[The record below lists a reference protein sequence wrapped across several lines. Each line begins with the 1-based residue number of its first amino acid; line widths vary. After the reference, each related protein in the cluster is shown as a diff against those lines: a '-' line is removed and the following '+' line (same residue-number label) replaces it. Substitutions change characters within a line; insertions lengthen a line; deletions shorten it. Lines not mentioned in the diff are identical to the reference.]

1 MEGIQAIAAYVLA
14 ALLLVVSIYIS
25 VQQFRS
31 LRKLRGQTYLS
42 DEDRSYV
49 RYQSWVRLTGC
60 ILMVILGAMVAGGY
74 VMGLN
79 EQANELGKAAE
90 EQKLHGEQPQMTPE
104 QRRVGQLFGAY
115 WIAVLVLLMVI
126 VLLAALDMWAI
137 RRYGRRQLE
146 QLEADYRAGVEKD
159 VALLRSRRNGH
170 Q

>member
-1 MEGIQAIAAYVLA
+1 MEGIQALAAYVLA
-14 ALLLVVSIYIS
+14 ALLLVVSCYIS

-31 LRKLRGQTYLS
+31 LRKLRSQTYLA
-42 DEDRSYV
+42 DEDRSYF
-49 RYQSWVRLTGC
+49 RYQSWIRLTGC

-74 VMGLN
+74 ALGLN
-79 EQANELGKAAE
+79 DQANELGKAAQ
-90 EQKLHGEQPQMTPE
+90 EQKAHGEEPTMTPE
-104 QRRVGQLFGAY
+104 QRRIGQLFGAY

-137 RRYGRRQLE
+137 RRYGRRQLQ

>member
-1 MEGIQAIAAYVLA
+1 MEGIQALAAYVLA
-14 ALLLVVSIYIS
+14 ALLLVVSCYIS

-31 LRKLRGQTYLS
+31 LRKLRSQTYLA
-42 DEDRSYV
+42 DEDRSYF
-49 RYQSWVRLTGC
+49 RYQSWIRLTGC

-74 VMGLN
+74 ALGLN
-79 EQANELGKAAE
+79 EQANELGKAAQ
-90 EQKLHGEQPQMTPE
+90 EQKAQGEEPTMTPE
-104 QRRVGQLFGAY
+104 QRRIGQLFGAY

-137 RRYGRRQLE
+137 RRYGRRQLQ